1 MIDYKKAYDMVP
13 YSWII
18 ECLDLIGVAD
28 NVKSLLVNSMEKW
41 KIMLYSRNSE
51 LYEVEIKPGIFQGD
65 SSTSLD

>member
-51 LYEVEIKPGIFQGD
+51 LDEVEIKPGIFQGD

>member
-1 MIDYKKAYDMVP
+1 MVP

-51 LYEVEIKPGIFQGD
+51 LDEVEIKPGIFQGD
-65 SSTSLD
+65 SSTPLD

>member
-1 MIDYKKAYDMVP
+1 MVP

-51 LYEVEIKPGIFQGD
+51 LDEVEIKPGIFQGD
-65 SSTSLD
+65 SSTLLD